1 MLRKN
6 DDIIIKIDSL
16 TSEGS
21 GVGRHDGLAV
31 FVNGTAV
38 GDTVK
43 AHIIKVKS
51 SYAVGTV
58 KEVITPSPDRVEP
71 DCEVYA
77 RCGGCC
83 FRHIAYSAQCDAKK
97 SLVENAFSRLGHIS
111 IDVEQFI
118 GAHSPDFYRNKA
130 QLPVGTDADG
140 NVVTGFYSQR
150 SHRIIPCTSCRLQPD
165 VFNRISEVFNL
176 WAKLNKVSV
185 YNEST
190 GKGILRHLYI
200 RQASATGEIM
210 VCPVINAD
218 RLPHADDLITA
229 LTDTVKEIVSV
240 VVNVNKKNTNVI
252 LGEKCTTLYGRDYIE
267 DILCSVRVRISPL
280 SFYQV
285 NRDQAE
291 KLYTKAAEYAGLTGE
306 ETLLDLYCGAGT
318 IGLSMAS
325 KVKQLIGV
333 EIIPEA
339 VEDAKLNAQLNGIT
353 NARFICADAEK
364 AAQELEKEGLHPDV
378 IVLDPPRK
386 GCAPQ
391 LIDTVVRFAPDRIV
405 YVSCDPA
412 TLARDCGL
420 FEKHGYSVK
429 RLSAVDMFPQTS
441 HVESVVLMSRSGS

>member
-21 GVGRHDGLAV
+21 GGGRHDGLAV

-58 KEVITPSPDRVEP
+58 KKVITPSPDRVEP

-97 SLVENAFSRLGHIS
+97 SLVENALSRLGHIS

-165 VFNRISEVFNL
+165 VFNRIAEVFNL

-190 GKGILRHLYI
+190 DKGILRHLYI

-280 SFYQV
+280 SF
-285 NRDQAE
+285 
-291 KLYTKAAEYAGLTGE
+291 
-306 ETLLDLYCGAGT
+306 
-318 IGLSMAS
+318 
-325 KVKQLIGV
+325 
-333 EIIPEA
+333 
-339 VEDAKLNAQLNGIT
+339 
-353 NARFICADAEK
+353 
-364 AAQELEKEGLHPDV
+364 
-378 IVLDPPRK
+378 
-386 GCAPQ
+386 
-391 LIDTVVRFAPDRIV
+391 
-405 YVSCDPA
+405 
-412 TLARDCGL
+412 LA
-420 FEKHGYSVK
+420 
-429 RLSAVDMFPQTS
+429 
-441 HVESVVLMSRSGS
+441 